1 MSRKKRGRSRSLAE
15 LDREFQAN
23 TSEASL
29 LVRPLDRTQL
39 LWRPASGGWSVAECL
54 EHLVKT
60 GTLHLSK
67 LERGIDKAS
76 QVADARSHKHRF
88 GFFAWQFMS
97 RMEPP
102 VRYHYKA
109 PRPFR
114 PGKTDELE
122 SAVQHF
128 EENRRRFER
137 LLAQAGDCKWWTAR
151 VPNPI
156 LPGSWLGFGDW
167 LAIIAAH
174 DRRHLWQATKVTRMS
189 AFPAREPKKRKPVVL

>member
-1 MSRKKRGRSRSLAE
+1 MSRNRRNRSRSLAE
-15 LDREFQAN
+15 LELEFDAN
-23 TSEASL
+23 TEQASL

-67 LERGIDKAS
+67 LESGIDKAS
-76 QVADARSHKHRF
+76 GVANARNHKHRF

-102 VRYHYKA
+102 VRYRYKA

-114 PGKTDELE
+114 PGKTGELD
-122 SAVQHF
+122 SAVHHF

-137 LLAQAGDCKWWTAR
+137 LLALAGERRWWKTR

-174 DRRHLWQATKVTRMS
+174 DRRHLRQAEIVTKDDS
-189 AFPAREPKKRKPVVL
+189 FPAPARKRRKPIVL